1 MLFQFGSLLRDQTDT
16 ARMQLRLSDLTH
28 LGRDHRLHHDRGRR
42 GQAKFTWCW
51 IQLPDLSFHFSVQ
64 KQVKI
69 IIRML
74 WGIKIDPHCC
84 YSYTIETLISEP
96 ITSWGARVMSW
107 KAYAQDHIIIY
118 NAKLYWYFKFVDS
131 VHSIQIPL
139 VRKKSIYFIVI
150 QTRHVVQYVNKCA
163 AYTASENSR
172 Q

>member
-1 MLFQFGSLLRDQTDT
+1 MLFLFGSPLRDQTDT

-28 LGRDHRLHHDRGRR
+28 LGRDHRLHHYRGWR

-51 IQLPDLSFHFSVQ
+51 IQLPNFSFHFSVQ

-96 ITSWGARVMSW
+96 ITSWGAWVMSW
-107 KAYAQDHIIIY
+107 KAYTQDHIIIY
-118 NAKLYWYFKFVDS
+118 TDKLYWYFTNYTDISNMWTVFTVF
-131 VHSIQIPL
+131 
-139 VRKKSIYFIVI
+139 KSLWWERSPFISLWFK
-150 QTRHVVQYVNKCA
+150 QGM
-163 AYTASENSR
+163 
-172 Q
+172 

>member
-1 MLFQFGSLLRDQTDT
+1 MLFLFGSPLRDQTDT

-28 LGRDHRLHHDRGRR
+28 LGRDHRLHHYRGRR

-51 IQLPDLSFHFSVQ
+51 IQLPNFSFHFSVQ

-69 IIRML
+69 IITML
-74 WGIKIDPHCC
+74 WGTKIDPHCC
-84 YSYTIETLISEP
+84 YPYTTETLISEP
-96 ITSWGARVMSW
+96 IKSWGAWVMSW
-107 KAYAQDHIIIY
+107 KAYTQDHIIIY

-131 VHSIQIPL
+131 VQNPFGEKE
-139 VRKKSIYFIVI
+139 VNEFIVI

-163 AYTASENSR
+163 AYTASGNSR